1 MYPGEVQREKE
12 ISQNEIL
19 GGGSRL
25 ESLRAYCVPPTFPI
39 CPVTLC
45 ESDCTV
51 PILQMKGFPDSSVG
65 KESASSAG
73 DLGVIPGLGRS
84 PGEGIGWLPTP
95 VFLDFSGSSSGK
107 ECVCNAGNLG
117 LTLGL
122 GRSLEESMATHS
134 SILAWRILMDREAW
148 WAPVHGVP
156 KSRTWLSDK
165 EQHASC
171 RWGSWGSEQLKKNLF
186 IGRRT
191 RFWCFVLFF
200 ATLNGL

>member
-1 MYPGEVQREKE
+1 MKYWEEE
-12 ISQNEIL
+12 ADL
-19 GGGSRL
+19 G
-25 ESLRAYCVPPTFPI
+25 SLRAYCVPPTFPI
-39 CPVTLC
+39 CPITQC

-73 DLGVIPGLGRS
+73 D
-84 PGEGIGWLPTP
+84 
-95 VFLDFSGSSSGK
+95 
-107 ECVCNAGNLG
+107 LG

-148 WAPVHGVP
+148 WAPVHRVP

-171 RWGSWGSEQLKKNLF
+171 R
-186 IGRRT
+186 
-191 RFWCFVLFF
+191 
-200 ATLNGL
+200 